1 MAIKVKHEGN
11 VTSRIVASAAGGKGR
26 RQAEDAIK
34 LAQLQ
39 ASATGRGGGGTGGGA
54 HASAAAPTLHAPTGH
69 AQLGSTGGFA
79 SPQMSLR
86 ERMALEDQ
94 RQVNRLEELDATE
107 DNRAAEQWRN
117 AGLTEELHNSDFQR
131 SEVADFFRKWRLK
144 AEDLG
149 VTDWILDPGFGFGK
163 DIAQNW
169 ELLVNLRELKALGR
183 PILVGVSMKRMTC
196 ASAYVTEKAHL
207 YALEGGADILRVHNV
222 AAARA
227 TVRRFHSPSMM

>member
-1 MAIKVKHEGN
+1 MEVQIMGIFN
-11 VTSRIVASAAGGKGR
+11 
-26 RQAEDAIK
+26 
-34 LAQLQ
+34 
-39 ASATGRGGGGTGGGA
+39 ATGDSFYAPSRYNGSVLTSGA
-54 HASAAAPTLHAPTGH
+54 DIIDIGAE
-69 AQLGSTGGFA
+69 STRPGYK
-79 SPQMSLR
+79 P
-86 ERMALEDQ
+86 
-94 RQVNRLEELDATE
+94 VP
-107 DNRAAEQWRN
+107 AAEQWKRLDPVLRTMPAN
-117 AGLTEELHNSDFQR
+117 LNVSIDTTSAQVIERTMQLLGRKVIVNDISAGQDDAAMLPLAAREGLTFVAMHRGGFFQR
-131 SEVADFFRKWRLK
+131 SEVADFFRNWRLK

-183 PILVGVSMKRMTC
+183 PVLVGVSMKRMTC

-207 YALEGGADILRVHNV
+207 CALEGGADILRVHNV